1 MPFGL
6 GGRSKGTA
14 CPIAVFEISL
24 IRGHVCP
31 VLLQGG
37 RREGE
42 VRAQDVSLKG
52 PQPIPESHSPQ
63 LWPGEAIYLVE
74 NYTWGQKAQLTT
86 SSDRL
91 TAWCI

>member
-6 GGRSKGTA
+6 GGRTKG
-14 CPIAVFEISL
+14 
-24 IRGHVCP
+24 P
-31 VLLQGG
+31 VLLLFLRSVYQRACVSNPPPGG

-52 PQPIPESHSPQ
+52 PQPIPKSHSPQ
-63 LWPGEAIYLVE
+63 PWPGEAIYLVE
-74 NYTWGQKAQLTT
+74 NYAWGQKAQLTIT
-86 SSDRL
+86 SDRL